1 LSALITLFCRGGK
14 DVSLSVCDADAILD
28 ILGSNCDPVRLL
40 GHPDLRQ
47 ETDIREIAM
56 TNLCTED
63 ARDVWI
69 MFHGTRPD
77 GKGKSRWRK
86 GTILSMVLERV
97 HLQGKRD

>member
-1 LSALITLFCRGGK
+1 MT
-14 DVSLSVCDADAILD
+14 VEEADQILD
-28 ILGSNCDPVRLL
+28 ILGCNCDPVRLL
-40 GHPDLRQ
+40 GHPDLRT

-56 TNLCTED
+56 TNLHNENAC
-63 ARDVWI
+63 DVWI

>member
-1 LSALITLFCRGGK
+1 M
-14 DVSLSVCDADAILD
+14 SLSVEEADQILD
-28 ILGSNCDPVRLL
+28 ILGCNNDPVRLL

-56 TNLCTED
+56 TNLYSED